1 MAIGD
6 QFSGLDMT
14 NLIGSPLRA
23 TADASLQLA
32 ESTAEF
38 INKVGFD
45 GNGNLRTAS
54 FQYQKKT
61 FNDDGSANSDE
72 MKVDVPML
80 AIVPIPNL
88 QVDEV
93 NILFDME
100 VKQSERSESS
110 TDLGATITGSANF
123 GIFKVS
129 VSGSVSSHSSNTR
142 SSDNSAKY
150 HVDVRATNHGIP
162 EGLARVLDMMSSSLA
177 PSTVGSTPV
186 DENGKPITDDTKKEK
201 ITKLKELRSKK
212 MLMENAVSAARN
224 TRDNKLALVKKAA
237 ANMQNQIILSI
248 NNKLND
254 SQITDE
260 QKESLNNALTQ
271 INTSWNSFQQNISSV
286 VETTAAS
293 GSAKQNKLLTDN
305 RLGDDPEPPSKSLYT
320 IITLKTIDNDYKVIN
335 MSSDGEIPLD
345 QPFQNTVMAQTKM
358 DSCITEAGEID
369 AEYNALLIT

>member
-237 ANMQNQIILSI
+237 ANMQNQIILNI

-345 QPFQNTVMAQTKM
+345 QPFQNTVAAQTKM
-358 DSCITEAGEID
+358 DNCITEAGEID

>member
-248 NNKLND
+248 NNKLNN
-254 SQITDE
+254 SEITDE

-305 RLGDDPEPPSKSLYT
+305 RLVGDPEPPSKSLYT
-320 IITLKTIDNDYKVIN
+320 IITLKTIDNEYKVIN

-345 QPFQNTVMAQTKM
+345 QPFQNTVAAQTKM
-358 DSCITEAGEID
+358 DNCITEAGEID

>member
-320 IITLKTIDNDYKVIN
+320 IITLKTIDNEYKVIN

-345 QPFQNTVMAQTKM
+345 QPFQNTVAAQTKM
-358 DSCITEAGEID
+358 DNCITEAGEID
-369 AEYNALLIT
+369 AEYNALLIS

>member
-260 QKESLNNALTQ
+260 QKELLNNALTQ

-358 DSCITEAGEID
+358 DDCITEAGKID

>member
-260 QKESLNNALTQ
+260 QKELLNNALTQ

-293 GSAKQNKLLTDN
+293 GSVKQNKLLTDN
-305 RLGDDPEPPSKSLYT
+305 RLSDDPEPPSKSLYT

-358 DSCITEAGEID
+358 DSCITEAGEVD

>member
-320 IITLKTIDNDYKVIN
+320 IITLKTIDNEYKVIN

>member
-260 QKESLNNALTQ
+260 QKELLNNALTQ

-305 RLGDDPEPPSKSLYT
+305 RLSDDPEPPSKSLYT